1 MTDDLERLH
10 RASRWIRARAK
21 AAKGLPAVLFLTDP
35 QRTPHPERDAEG
47 LPCGS
52 AVVFRAFGA
61 PDAVAQGWRLRAV
74 TRRRGL
80 VLLVGADPGLAR
92 AIGADGVHL
101 PERLAHR
108 AGALRRSRPG
118 WIVTAAAHD
127 EAAVRR
133 ARRAGAQAV
142 LVSPVF
148 ESASASAGRP
158 MGVLRFAALV
168 RRAGLPVYALGGIDA
183 GTAQRLTST
192 GAAGVAAVS
201 ALIRSEV
208 RT

>member
-1 MTDDLERLH
+1 M
-10 RASRWIRARAK
+10 
-21 AAKGLPAVLFLTDP
+21 LFLTDP
-35 QRTPHPERDAEG
+35 RRTPHPDRDAAG
-47 LPCGS
+47 LPRGS
-52 AVVFRAFGA
+52 GVGFRAFGA
-61 PDAVAQGWRLRAV
+61 PDAVALGLRLRTV

-80 VLLVGADPGLAR
+80 LLLVGADPALAR

-108 AGALRRSRPG
+108 AGALRRARPG

-133 ARRAGAQAV
+133 ARRAGAQGV

-158 MGVLRFAALV
+158 MGPLRFAALT

-183 GTAQRLTST
+183 ATARRLTSA
-192 GAAGVAAVS
+192 GAAGIAAVS
-201 ALIRSEV
+201 GLSL
-208 RT
+208 

>member
-1 MTDDLERLH
+1 M
-10 RASRWIRARAK
+10 
-21 AAKGLPAVLFLTDP
+21 LFLTDP
-35 QRTPHPERDAEG
+35 RRTPRPDRDAES
-47 LPCGS
+47 LPRGS
-52 AVVFRAFGA
+52 WVVFRAFGA
-61 PDAVAQGWRLRAV
+61 TDAVALGRRLRAV

-108 AGALRRSRPG
+108 AGVLRRARPG

-133 ARRAGAQAV
+133 ARRAGVQAV

-148 ESASASAGRP
+148 ESASPSAGRP
-158 MGVLRFAALV
+158 MGALRFAALV

-183 GTAQRLTST
+183 ATARRLTST
-192 GAAGVAAVS
+192 AAAGVASVS
-201 ALIRSEV
+201 GLS